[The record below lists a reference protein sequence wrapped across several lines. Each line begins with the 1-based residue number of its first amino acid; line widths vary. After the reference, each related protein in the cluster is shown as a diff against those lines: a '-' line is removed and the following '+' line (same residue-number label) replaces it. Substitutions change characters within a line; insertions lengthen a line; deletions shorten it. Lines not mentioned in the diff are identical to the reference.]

1 MHIGWRRSVK
11 IAGKESKEISRVQG
25 RVMKGVMVLLLATGL
40 AGHAQAAPG
49 NGSAVAATVTAP
61 TAATSTPLP
70 APEITSVAAIPES
83 TPESVL
89 TSAPALTSESIPAP
103 MVQPVTAPVPQKLAM
118 DLSVW
123 GMYQNADVVVKGVM
137 IGLVLASIVTWTI
150 LFSKGTELF
159 RARRRL
165 RQEHEVIGAVT
176 DLDTASERAED
187 FGQGSVSSLL
197 LHEALNER
205 LLSIES
211 NDNNGIKERTAFRL
225 ERRVA
230 AIGRQMGKG
239 NGFLATIGAISPF
252 VGLFGTVWGI
262 MNSFIG
268 IAHSQTTNLA
278 VVAPG
283 IAEALLATAL
293 GLVAAIPAVV
303 IYNIFARQIG
313 NYRAQVGDVAAQVLL
328 LLSRDLDLAS
338 SAEVKS
344 PRHPHQ
350 LRAG

>member
-1 MHIGWRRSVK
+1 MK

-89 TSAPALTSESIPAP
+89 TSASALTSESIPAP
-103 MVQPVTAPVPQKLAM
+103 MVQPVTAPVSQKLAM

-165 RQEHEVIGAVT
+165 RQEHEVIGA
-176 DLDTASERAED
+176 DTASERAED

-197 LHEALNER
+197 LREALNER

>member
-1 MHIGWRRSVK
+1 MK

-89 TSAPALTSESIPAP
+89 TSASALTSESIPAP
-103 MVQPVTAPVPQKLAM
+103 MVQPVTAPVSQKLAM

-197 LHEALNER
+197 LREALNER

-328 LLSRDLDLAS
+328 LLSRDLDLA
-338 SAEVKS
+338 EVKS

>member
-1 MHIGWRRSVK
+1 MK

-49 NGSAVAATVTAP
+49 NGSAVAATITAP

-89 TSAPALTSESIPAP
+89 TSALTSESIPAP

>member
-1 MHIGWRRSVK
+1 MK

-49 NGSAVAATVTAP
+49 NGSAATVTAP

-89 TSAPALTSESIPAP
+89 TSASALTSESIPAP

-278 VVAPG
+278 VIAPG

>member
-1 MHIGWRRSVK
+1 MK
-11 IAGKESKEISRVQG
+11 TAGKEINEKSFAKG
-25 RVMKGVMVLLLATGL
+25 RVITGVVALLLVAGL
-40 AGHAQAAPG
+40 AGHVQAAPS
-49 NGSAVAATVTAP
+49 NGSAVASSVASATSTEA
-61 TAATSTPLP
+61 TTATSTPLP
-70 APEITSVAAIPES
+70 APEITPAAEAAINTNVS
-83 TPESVL
+83 
-89 TSAPALTSESIPAP
+89 PAP
-103 MVQPVTAPVPQKLAM
+103 MVQPLTAPVPQGLAM

-123 GMYQNADVVVKGVM
+123 GMYQHADVVVKGVM

-150 LFSKGTELF
+150 LFSKGTELY

-176 DLDTASERAED
+176 DLDTASERAEVFAAD
-187 FGQGSVSSLL
+187 SISSQLL
-197 LHEALNER
+197 REAQNER
-205 LLSIES
+205 LLSAES
-211 NDNNGIKERTAFRL
+211 SDNNGIKERTAFRL

-303 IYNIFARQIG
+303 IYNIFARLIG
-313 NYRAQVGDVAAQVLL
+313 SYRAQVGDVAAQVLL
-328 LLSRDLDLAS
+328 LLSRDLDLNS
-338 SAEVKS
+338 SAEAKS
-344 PRHPHQ
+344 SKQPHQ

>member
-1 MHIGWRRSVK
+1 MK
-11 IAGKESKEISRVQG
+11 TAGKEINEKSFAKG
-25 RVMKGVMVLLLATGL
+25 RVMTGVVALLLVAGL
-40 AGHAQAAPG
+40 AGHVQAAPS
-49 NGSAVAATVTAP
+49 NGSAVASSVASATSTEA
-61 TAATSTPLP
+61 TTATSTPLP
-70 APEITSVAAIPES
+70 APEITPAAEAAINTNVSP
-83 TPESVL
+83 T
-89 TSAPALTSESIPAP
+89 P
-103 MVQPVTAPVPQKLAM
+103 MVQPLTAPAPQGLAM

-123 GMYQNADVVVKGVM
+123 GMYQHADVVVKGVM

-150 LFSKGTELF
+150 LFSKGTELY

-176 DLDTASERAED
+176 DLDTASERAEVFAAD
-187 FGQGSVSSLL
+187 SISSQLL
-197 LHEALNER
+197 REAQNER
-205 LLSIES
+205 LLSAES
-211 NDNNGIKERTAFRL
+211 SDNNGIKERTAFRL

-303 IYNIFARQIG
+303 IYNIFARLIG
-313 NYRAQVGDVAAQVLL
+313 SYRAQVGDVAAQVLL
-328 LLSRDLDLAS
+328 LLSRDLDLNS
-338 SAEVKS
+338 SAEAKS
-344 PRHPHQ
+344 SKQPHQ

>member
-1 MHIGWRRSVK
+1 MK

-89 TSAPALTSESIPAP
+89 TSALTSESIPAP

>member
-1 MHIGWRRSVK
+1 MK
-11 IAGKESKEISRVQG
+11 IAGKKIKDKSFVGG
-25 RVMKGVMVLLLATGL
+25 RMIKGAMALLLVTGL
-40 AGHAQAAPG
+40 VGHAQAVSG
-49 NGSAVAATVTAP
+49 NSSAVAASVATP
-61 TAATSTPLP
+61 TTATSTPLP
-70 APEITSVAAIPES
+70 TPEITPVATNNEVVA
-83 TPESVL
+83 
-89 TSAPALTSESIPAP
+89 SASQDP
-103 MVQPVTAPVPQKLAM
+103 MVQPLITPAPQGLAM

-123 GMYQNADVVVKGVM
+123 GMYQHADVVVKGVM
-137 IGLVLASIVTWTI
+137 MGLVLASIVTWTI

-165 RQEHEVIGAVT
+165 QQEHGIIGAVT
-176 DLDTASERAED
+176 DLDTASERAEAFAQD
-187 FGQGSVSSLL
+187 SISGILL
-197 LHEALNER
+197 REAQNER
-205 LLSIES
+205 LLSEES

-230 AIGRQMGKG
+230 AISREMGKG

-303 IYNIFARQIG
+303 IYNIFARLMG
-313 NYRAQVGDVAAQVLL
+313 TYRAQVGDVAAQVLL

-338 SAEVKS
+338 SAEAKS
-344 PRHPHQ
+344 SKLPHQ

>member
-11 IAGKESKEISRVQG
+11 TAGKKIKDKSLVQG
-25 RVMKGVMVLLLATGL
+25 RMMNGAMALLLVVGL
-40 AGHAQAAPG
+40 TGHAFAAPG
-49 NGSAVAATVTAP
+49 NSSAVAASVVTP
-61 TAATSTPLP
+61 TTTATSTPLP
-70 APEITSVAAIPES
+70 APEITSVAAPANAEA
-83 TPESVL
+83 V
-89 TSAPALTSESIPAP
+89 APTMPAP
-103 MVQPVTAPVPQKLAM
+103 VIQPAPQGLAM

-123 GMYQNADVVVKGVM
+123 GMYQHADVVVKGVM

-165 RQEHEVIGAVT
+165 RQEHEVIGAVA
-176 DLDTASERAED
+176 DLDTASERAEV
-187 FGQGSVSSLL
+187 FSPESISGLL
-197 LHEALNER
+197 LREAQNER
-205 LLSIES
+205 LLSAES
-211 NDNNGIKERTAFRL
+211 DDNNGIKERTAFRL

-303 IYNIFARQIG
+303 IYNIFARLIG
-313 NYRAQVGDVAAQVLL
+313 SYRAQVGDVAAQVLL
-328 LLSRDLDLAS
+328 LLSRDLDLS
-338 SAEVKS
+338 NSAEAKS
-344 PRHPHQ
+344 PKQPHQ

>member
-1 MHIGWRRSVK
+1 MK
-11 IAGKESKEISRVQG
+11 TAGKKIKDKSLVQG
-25 RVMKGVMVLLLATGL
+25 RMMNGAIALLLVAGL
-40 AGHAQAAPG
+40 TGHAFAAPG
-49 NGSAVAATVTAP
+49 NSSAVAASVATP
-61 TAATSTPLP
+61 TTTATSTPLP
-70 APEITSVAAIPES
+70 APEITSVAAPANAEAVAPTMPAPVIQP
-83 TPESVL
+83 L
-89 TSAPALTSESIPAP
+89 TAPA
-103 MVQPVTAPVPQKLAM
+103 PQGLAM

-123 GMYQNADVVVKGVM
+123 GMYQHADVVVKGVM

-176 DLDTASERAED
+176 DLDTASERAEV
-187 FGQGSVSSLL
+187 FSPESISGLL
-197 LHEALNER
+197 LREAQNER
-205 LLSIES
+205 LLSTES
-211 NDNNGIKERTAFRL
+211 DDNNGIKERTAFRL

-303 IYNIFARQIG
+303 IYNIFARLIG
-313 NYRAQVGDVAAQVLL
+313 SYRAQVGDVAAQVLL
-328 LLSRDLDLAS
+328 LLSRDLDLS
-338 SAEVKS
+338 NSAEAKS
-344 PRHPHQ
+344 PKQPHQ

>member
-1 MHIGWRRSVK
+1 
-11 IAGKESKEISRVQG
+11 
-25 RVMKGVMVLLLATGL
+25 
-40 AGHAQAAPG
+40 
-49 NGSAVAATVTAP
+49 
-61 TAATSTPLP
+61 
-70 APEITSVAAIPES
+70 S

-89 TSAPALTSESIPAP
+89 TSASALTSESIPAP

-278 VVAPG
+278 VIAPG

>member
-1 MHIGWRRSVK
+1 MK
-11 IAGKESKEISRVQG
+11 TAGKKIKDKSFAQG
-25 RVMKGVMVLLLATGL
+25 RMMKGAMALLLVAGL
-40 AGHAQAAPG
+40 AGHAFAAPG
-49 NGSAVAATVTAP
+49 NSSAVAASVATP
-61 TAATSTPLP
+61 TTATSTPLP
-70 APEITSVAAIPES
+70 APEITSVAAPAN
-83 TPESVL
+83 TDAV
-89 TSAPALTSESIPAP
+89 APAPSAP
-103 MVQPVTAPVPQKLAM
+103 MVQPLSAPAAQGLAM

-123 GMYQNADVVVKGVM
+123 GMYQHADVVVKGVM

-165 RQEHEVIGAVT
+165 QQEHEVIGAVT
-176 DLDTASERAED
+176 DLDTASERVAAFSPESIS
-187 FGQGSVSSLL
+187 GLL
-197 LHEALNER
+197 LREAQNER
-205 LLSIES
+205 LLSAES

-230 AIGRQMGKG
+230 AISRQMGKG

-303 IYNIFARQIG
+303 IYNIFARLIG
-313 NYRAQVGDVAAQVLL
+313 SYRAQVGDVAAQVLL
-328 LLSRDLDLAS
+328 LLSRDLDLSS
-338 SAEVKS
+338 SAEAKS
-344 PRHPHQ
+344 PKQPHQ

>member
-1 MHIGWRRSVK
+1 MK
-11 IAGKESKEISRVQG
+11 ISGKESKEISRVQG

-89 TSAPALTSESIPAP
+89 TSALTSESIPAP

>member
-1 MHIGWRRSVK
+1 MKTADKK
-11 IAGKESKEISRVQG
+11 IKDKSFVQG
-25 RVMKGVMVLLLATGL
+25 RMMKGAMALLLVAGL
-40 AGHAQAAPG
+40 TGHAFAAPG
-49 NGSAVAATVTAP
+49 NSSAVAASVTTP
-61 TAATSTPLP
+61 TTTATSTPLP
-70 APEITSVAAIPES
+70 APEITSVAAPANAEAVVPTI
-83 TPESVL
+83 
-89 TSAPALTSESIPAP
+89 SAPSVQPLTAPAP
-103 MVQPVTAPVPQKLAM
+103 QGLAM

-123 GMYQNADVVVKGVM
+123 GMYQHADVVVKGVM

-176 DLDTASERAED
+176 DLDTASERAEV
-187 FGQGSVSSLL
+187 FSPESISGLL
-197 LHEALNER
+197 LREAQNER
-205 LLSIES
+205 LLSAES

-230 AIGRQMGKG
+230 AISRQMGKG

-303 IYNIFARQIG
+303 IYNIFARLIG
-313 NYRAQVGDVAAQVLL
+313 SYRAQVGDVAAQVLL
-328 LLSRDLDLAS
+328 LLSRDLDLSS
-338 SAEVKS
+338 SAEAKS
-344 PRHPHQ
+344 PKQPHQ

>member
-1 MHIGWRRSVK
+1 MK

>member
-1 MHIGWRRSVK
+1 MK

-89 TSAPALTSESIPAP
+89 TSASALTSESIPAP

-278 VVAPG
+278 VIAPG

-328 LLSRDLDLAS
+328 LLSRDLDLAV
-338 SAEVKS
+338 APK
-344 PRHPHQ
+344 
-350 LRAG
+350 

>member
-1 MHIGWRRSVK
+1 MK

-89 TSAPALTSESIPAP
+89 TSASALTSESIPAP
-103 MVQPVTAPVPQKLAM
+103 MVQPVTAPVSQKLAM

-197 LHEALNER
+197 LREALNER

>member
-1 MHIGWRRSVK
+1 MK
-11 IAGKESKEISRVQG
+11 IAGKEIKDKSFVQG
-25 RVMKGVMVLLLATGL
+25 RMIAGVMALLLVAGL
-40 AGHAQAAPG
+40 AGHVQAAPG
-49 NGSAVAATVTAP
+49 NSSAVAASVATP
-61 TAATSTPLP
+61 TATSTPLP
-70 APEITSVAAIPES
+70 APEITPVAA
-83 TPESVL
+83 TPANADDVAPA
-89 TSAPALTSESIPAP
+89 TSAVQPLTAPAP
-103 MVQPVTAPVPQKLAM
+103 QGLAM

-123 GMYQNADVVVKGVM
+123 GMYQHADVVVKGVM

-165 RQEHEVIGAVT
+165 QQEHEVIGAVT
-176 DLDTASERAED
+176 DMDTASERAEAFSTD
-187 FGQGSVSSLL
+187 SISALL
-197 LHEALNER
+197 LREAQNER
-205 LLSIES
+205 LLSTES

-303 IYNIFARQIG
+303 IYNIFARLIG
-313 NYRAQVGDVAAQVLL
+313 SYRAQVGDVAAQVLL

-338 SAEVKS
+338 SAEAKS
-344 PRHPHQ
+344 SKHPHQ

>member
-1 MHIGWRRSVK
+1 MK
-11 IAGKESKEISRVQG
+11 TAGKEVKDRSFVQG
-25 RVMKGVMVLLLATGL
+25 RMMTGVMALLLVAGL
-40 AGHAQAAPG
+40 AGHVQAAPG
-49 NGSAVAATVTAP
+49 NSSAIASSVAAP
-61 TAATSTPLP
+61 TTATSTPLP
-70 APEITSVAAIPES
+70 APELTAVAATAANSEASPATTVQPI
-83 TPESVL
+83 T
-89 TSAPALTSESIPAP
+89 APA
-103 MVQPVTAPVPQKLAM
+103 PQGLAM

-123 GMYQNADVVVKGVM
+123 GMYQHADVVVKGVM

-165 RQEHEVIGAVT
+165 LQEHEVIGAVT
-176 DLDTASERAED
+176 DLDTASERAEVFAPD
-187 FGQGSVSSLL
+187 SISSLL
-197 LHEALNER
+197 LREAQNER
-205 LLSIES
+205 LLSAES

-303 IYNIFARQIG
+303 IYNIFARLIG
-313 NYRAQVGDVAAQVLL
+313 SYRAQVGDVAAQVLL
-328 LLSRDLDLAS
+328 LLSRDLDLNSNSEAKS
-338 SAEVKS
+338 SKQ
-344 PRHPHQ
+344 PHQ

>member
-1 MHIGWRRSVK
+1 MK
-11 IAGKESKEISRVQG
+11 IAGKEIKDRSFVQK
-25 RVMKGVMVLLLATGL
+25 RMTKGAMTLLLVAGLTGQV
-40 AGHAQAAPG
+40 QAAQG
-49 NGSAVAATVTAP
+49 NGSAVTTTIAES

-70 APEITSVAAIPES
+70 APEIT
-83 TPESVL
+83 
-89 TSAPALTSESIPAP
+89 
-103 MVQPVTAPVPQKLAM
+103 PVTATQAEAITPANPEPMIQPVPQKLAM

-123 GMYQNADVVVKGVM
+123 GMYQHADVVVKGVM

-165 RQEHEVIGAVT
+165 QQEHEVINAVT
-176 DLDTASERAED
+176 DLDTASECAKNFATESIS
-187 FGQGSVSSLL
+187 GLL
-197 LHEALNER
+197 LREAQNER
-205 LLSIES
+205 LLSAES
-211 NDNNGIKERTAFRL
+211 DDNNGIKERTAFRL
-225 ERRVA
+225 ERLVA

-303 IYNIFARQIG
+303 IYNIFARLIG
-313 NYRAQVGDVAAQVLL
+313 SYRAQVGDVAAQVLL

-338 SAEVKS
+338 SAEAKS
-344 PRHPHQ
+344 SKHPHQ

>member
-1 MHIGWRRSVK
+1 MK

-89 TSAPALTSESIPAP
+89 TSESALTSESIPAP
-103 MVQPVTAPVPQKLAM
+103 MVQPVTAPVSQKLAM

-239 NGFLATIGAISPF
+239 NGFLATIGAISPLS
-252 VGLFGTVWGI
+252 VCLVRFG
-262 MNSFIG
+262 
-268 IAHSQTTNLA
+268 
-278 VVAPG
+278 
-283 IAEALLATAL
+283 
-293 GLVAAIPAVV
+293 
-303 IYNIFARQIG
+303 
-313 NYRAQVGDVAAQVLL
+313 
-328 LLSRDLDLAS
+328 AS
-338 SAEVKS
+338 
-344 PRHPHQ
+344 
-350 LRAG
+350 

>member
-1 MHIGWRRSVK
+1 MK
-11 IAGKESKEISRVQG
+11 TAGKEIKDRSFVQG
-25 RVMKGVMVLLLATGL
+25 RMMTGVVALLLVAGL

-49 NGSAVAATVTAP
+49 NSSAIASSIAAP
-61 TAATSTPLP
+61 TTATSTPLP
-70 APEITSVAAIPES
+70 APELTAVAATAVNSEAS
-83 TPESVL
+83 
-89 TSAPALTSESIPAP
+89 PAAT
-103 MVQPVTAPVPQKLAM
+103 VQPIAAPVPQGLAM

-123 GMYQNADVVVKGVM
+123 GMYQHADVVVKGVM

-165 RQEHEVIGAVT
+165 LQEHEVIGAVT
-176 DLDTASERAED
+176 DLDTASERAEVFASD
-187 FGQGSVSSLL
+187 SISSLL
-197 LHEALNER
+197 LREAQNER
-205 LLSIES
+205 LLSAES
-211 NDNNGIKERTAFRL
+211 NDNNGIKERAAFRL

-303 IYNIFARQIG
+303 IYNIFARLIG
-313 NYRAQVGDVAAQVLL
+313 SYRAQVGDVAAQVLL
-328 LLSRDLDLAS
+328 LLSRDLDLNS
-338 SAEVKS
+338 SSEAKS
-344 PRHPHQ
+344 SKQPHQ

>member
-1 MHIGWRRSVK
+1 MK
-11 IAGKESKEISRVQG
+11 TAGKEINEKSFAKG
-25 RVMKGVMVLLLATGL
+25 RVMTGVVALLLVAGL
-40 AGHAQAAPG
+40 AGHVQAAPS
-49 NGSAVAATVTAP
+49 NGSAVASSVASATSTEA
-61 TAATSTPLP
+61 TTATSTPLP
-70 APEITSVAAIPES
+70 APEITPAAEAAINTNVSP
-83 TPESVL
+83 T
-89 TSAPALTSESIPAP
+89 P
-103 MVQPVTAPVPQKLAM
+103 MVQPLTAPAPQGLAM

-123 GMYQNADVVVKGVM
+123 GMYQHADVVVKSVM

-150 LFSKGTELF
+150 LFSKGTELY

-176 DLDTASERAED
+176 DLDTASERAEVFAAD
-187 FGQGSVSSLL
+187 SISSQLL
-197 LHEALNER
+197 REAQNER
-205 LLSIES
+205 LLSAES
-211 NDNNGIKERTAFRL
+211 SDNNGIKERTAFRL

-303 IYNIFARQIG
+303 IYNIFARLIG
-313 NYRAQVGDVAAQVLL
+313 SYRAQVGDVAAQVLL
-328 LLSRDLDLAS
+328 LLSRDLDLNS
-338 SAEVKS
+338 SAEAKS
-344 PRHPHQ
+344 SKQPHQ

>member
-1 MHIGWRRSVK
+1 MK
-11 IAGKESKEISRVQG
+11 TAGKKIKDKSFVQG
-25 RVMKGVMVLLLATGL
+25 RMMKGAMALLLVAGL
-40 AGHAQAAPG
+40 TGHAFAAPG
-49 NGSAVAATVTAP
+49 NSGAVAASASVTTP
-61 TAATSTPLP
+61 TTATSTPLP
-70 APEITSVAAIPES
+70 APEITSVAA
-83 TPESVL
+83 TPANADTVAPA
-89 TSAPALTSESIPAP
+89 TSAPVVQPLTAPAP
-103 MVQPVTAPVPQKLAM
+103 QGLAM

-123 GMYQNADVVVKGVM
+123 GMYQHADVVVKGVM

-165 RQEHEVIGAVT
+165 QQEHEVIGAVT
-176 DLDTASERAED
+176 DLDTASERAAAFSPE
-187 FGQGSVSSLL
+187 SISSLL
-197 LHEALNER
+197 LREAQNER
-205 LLSIES
+205 LLSAES

-303 IYNIFARQIG
+303 IYNIFARLIG
-313 NYRAQVGDVAAQVLL
+313 SYRAQVGDVAAQVLL
-328 LLSRDLDLAS
+328 LLSRDLDLSS
-338 SAEVKS
+338 SAEAKS
-344 PRHPHQ
+344 PKQPHQ